1 MKIILNFF
9 FQNIKTAF
17 ELLQDI
23 LEVIEVKTRTTNG
36 FNDTTTTDDNDEEEE
51 DEEIREDIY
60 SNNETLVDNENEE
73 DLKHQEL

>member
-1 MKIILNFF
+1 MKIILNFV

-23 LEVIEVKTRTTNG
+23 LEVIEVKTGTTNG
-36 FNDTTTTDDNDEEEE
+36 FNDTTTTDDNDEEE
-51 DEEIREDIY
+51 DEEISEDIY